1 MIQIQ
6 SRGLRYI
13 LQLSIHGL
21 FGRVGQFL
29 VHLAGVK
36 IIAFRRIILQMPRLM
51 SIALVNELLFVTPL
65 SYQSNILVTWGL
77 DELMF

>member
-51 SIALVNELLFVTPL
+51 SITLDNELFVTPL
-65 SYQSNILVTWGL
+65 SYQSNILVTLGL
-77 DELMF
+77 DELIF